1 MRWCVV
7 SGVSRT
13 AVLGTML
20 CILTLP
26 IAAQRGGGPG
36 QAPRPN
42 MLDDSDVVLRPPFSN
57 SPDLIPNPNAPQ
69 GKVHRF
75 TMKSEDSK
83 IYKGI
88 SRDKPGEVVPYE
100 RPVAVY
106 IPAQYVPGTAAPFI
120 VVQDGYNPKY
130 HYSVPTA
137 LDNLIHQ
144 KKVPVM
150 LAVLV
155 QHGGGDG
162 PGSQRGL
169 EYDTVSDTYT
179 TFIETEVLPRIER
192 DYKVRFTKDPEGRAT
207 MGGSS
212 GAACALTM
220 AWFHPELY
228 RRVLSYSGTFVDQAR
243 GSNPEYPFGA
253 WEYHSTLIPN
263 SERKPL
269 RIWFHVSEL
278 DNGATREESTH
289 GNWVLANQRMSTA
302 LKAKGLSAQIR
313 VRGRRAAYGCERGV
327 PDAARRPYVAMARV
341 WSEIILHWQDWKID
355 RLIDYG
361 HRDRREGGQHEI
373 RSVDRLRRRARFRRR
388 SGTRPPRLLGN
399 VVHGPHPQRGSG
411 SGGCDRPCYRHY
423 PSGP

>member
-1 MRWCVV
+1 MGWRVV
-7 SGVSRT
+7 AGFSRT
-13 AVLGTML
+13 ILLVTVLCAV
-20 CILTLP
+20 TLP

-36 QAPRPN
+36 QGPRPN
-42 MLDDSDVVLRPPFSN
+42 MLDDSDVVLRPPFAN

-69 GKVHRF
+69 GKIYRF

-106 IPAQYVPGTAAPFI
+106 IPAQYVPGTPAPFI

-162 PGSQRGL
+162 PGSERGL

-192 DYKVRFTKDPEGRAT
+192 DYKVKFTKDPEGRAT

-228 RRVLSYSGTFVDQAR
+228 RRVLSYSGTFVDQQFPKTAEIPR
-243 GSNPEYPFGA
+243 GA
-253 WEYHSTLIPN
+253 WEYHQTLIPN
-263 SERKPL
+263 APAKPI
-269 RIWFHVSEL
+269 RIWMEVGGN
-278 DNGATREESTH
+278 DNGSTAPEEGLH
-289 GNWVLANQRMSTA
+289 NWVIANRHMA
-302 LKAKGLSAQIR
+302 EVLKAKGYHYRFVFAEEAR
-313 VRGRRAAYGCERGV
+313 HT
-327 PDAARRPYVAMARV
+327 DASVIFQTLPQALEY
-341 WSEIILHWQDWKID
+341 IWQ
-355 RLIDYG
+355 G
-361 HRDRREGGQHEI
+361 
-373 RSVDRLRRRARFRRR
+373 
-388 SGTRPPRLLGN
+388 
-399 VVHGPHPQRGSG
+399 
-411 SGGCDRPCYRHY
+411 Y
-423 PSGP
+423 PIK

>member
-1 MRWCVV
+1 MFAPGRYLLRVESHDRSAARSSQQLHKPSLSAFNEVIHEEVRLRSCLSAV
-7 SGVSRT
+7 SLWRSRSPPASGR
-13 AVLGTML
+13 AVE
-20 CILTLP
+20 P
-26 IAAQRGGGPG
+26 RR
-36 QAPRPN
+36 PRPN
-42 MLDDSDVVLRPPFSN
+42 MLDDSDVTLRPPFSI
-57 SPDLIPNPNAPQ
+57 SHRSLPNPNAPQ
-69 GKVHRF
+69 GRIHRF
-75 TMKSEDSK
+75 TMKSADSK

-100 RPVAVY
+100 RSVAVY
-106 IPAQYVPGTAAPFI
+106 VPAQYVAGTAAPFI

-155 QHGGGDG
+155 HNGGGDG
-162 PGSQRGL
+162 PGSQRGM
-169 EYDTVSDTYT
+169 EYDTVSDKYAM
-179 TFIETEVLPRIER
+179 FIETEVLPRIER

-212 GAACALTM
+212 GAAAALTM

-228 RRVLSYSGTFVDQAR
+228 RECSAIRERSSTRRAVRIPTI
-243 GSNPEYPFGA
+243 PFGA

-289 GNWVLANQRMSTA
+289 GNWVLANQRLST
-302 LKAKGLSAQIR
+302 
-313 VRGRRAAYGCERGV
+313 V
-327 PDAARRPYVAMARV
+327 
-341 WSEIILHWQDWKID
+341 
-355 RLIDYG
+355 
-361 HRDRREGGQHEI
+361 
-373 RSVDRLRRRARFRRR
+373 
-388 SGTRPPRLLGN
+388 
-399 VVHGPHPQRGSG
+399 
-411 SGGCDRPCYRHY
+411 
-423 PSGP
+423 

>member
-1 MRWCVV
+1 MRSRVVAGFSRTIVLATVLCVV
-7 SGVSRT
+7 
-13 AVLGTML
+13 
-20 CILTLP
+20 TLP

-75 TMKSEDSK
+75 TMKSVDSK

-130 HYSVPTA
+130 HYNVPTA

-192 DYKVRFTKDPEGRAT
+192 DYKVKFTKDPEGRAA

-243 GSNPEYPFGA
+243 GSNPAYPFGA

-302 LKAKGLSAQIR
+302 LKAKGYPHKYVFAEGARHTDANVVFQTL
-313 VRGRRAAYGCERGV
+313 
-327 PDAARRPYVAMARV
+327 PDALT
-341 WSEIILHWQDWKID
+341 WLWQG
-355 RLIDYG
+355 YG
-361 HRDRREGGQHEI
+361 
-373 RSVDRLRRRARFRRR
+373 VK
-388 SGTRPPRLLGN
+388 
-399 VVHGPHPQRGSG
+399 
-411 SGGCDRPCYRHY
+411 
-423 PSGP
+423 